1 DLRLEEGK
9 PEWGLR
15 LRVVGGGCSG
25 FSYEL
30 GWEDA
35 EQDGDLINESHG
47 VRVFVDP
54 QSVQYVTGAEID
66 YVDSLYG
73 SRFSVKNPKVKGS
86 CGCGHSFQAYPLRRG
101 RARPAPARAPAGREG
116 SGGPVRAVPGG
127 GRPGPPRGRGSRRG
141 HRGAGLGRGFG
152 GPSPPRLP
160 SS

>member
-1 DLRLEEGK
+1 MITLTESAAKKVQDLRLEEGK

-35 EQDGDLINESHG
+35 EQEGDQVAESRG

-54 QSVQYVTGAEID
+54 MSTQYVTGAEID

-73 SRFSVKNPKVKGS
+73 SGFSIKNPSSKGT
-86 CGCGHSFQAYPLRRG
+86 CGCGHSFQA
-101 RARPAPARAPAGREG
+101 
-116 SGGPVRAVPGG
+116 
-127 GRPGPPRGRGSRRG
+127 
-141 HRGAGLGRGFG
+141 
-152 GPSPPRLP
+152 
-160 SS
+160 

>member
-1 DLRLEEGK
+1 VVAAGGPGEPFLKEVSMVTMTESAAKKVQDLRLEEGK

-35 EQDGDLINESHG
+35 EQEGDQIVEARG

-54 QSVQYVTGAEID
+54 MSTQYVSGVEID

-73 SRFSVKNPKVKGS
+73 SGFSIKNPNSTGT
-86 CGCGHSFQAYPLRRG
+86 CGCGHSFQA
-101 RARPAPARAPAGREG
+101 
-116 SGGPVRAVPGG
+116 
-127 GRPGPPRGRGSRRG
+127 
-141 HRGAGLGRGFG
+141 
-152 GPSPPRLP
+152 
-160 SS
+160 